1 MAKEK
6 TDREPP
12 ERGTDER
19 VIYDLESNA
28 YWARRAGNAEE
39 EAAWE
44 KAAEYARQ
52 AKRYG
57 EQGI

>member
-1 MAKEK
+1 MEKEK
-6 TDREPP
+6 ADREPP
-12 ERGTDER
+12 KRGTDAR

-28 YWARRAGNAEE
+28 YWARLAGNAEE

-52 AKRYG
+52 AKKYG
-57 EQGI
+57 EQGL

>member
-1 MAKEK
+1 MQDKEMS
-6 TDREPP
+6 REPP
-12 ERGTDER
+12 KKGTDAR

-28 YWARRAGNAEE
+28 YWARLAGNAEE

-52 AKRYG
+52 AKKYG
-57 EQGI
+57 EQGL

>member
-1 MAKEK
+1 MTKEK
-6 TDREPP
+6 ADREPP
-12 ERGTDER
+12 ERGTDAR

>member
-1 MAKEK
+1 MQDKEMS
-6 TDREPP
+6 REPP

-44 KAAEYARQ
+44 KAAEYARK